1 MENKQGLVV
10 CKAHWSAYIGPAI
23 WLIVFTVAA
32 VMAFLGAGLVPGFI
46 VLAVAV
52 IPAVLWFLGKHS
64 SYISLMETAISG
76 KTGLIKTFKISTPI
90 SKVQDITISNGLFGK
105 IFRYHNITVT
115 TAGTSGNEIV
125 FKNFTHGKEL
135 QDKFIELSAK

>member
-32 VMAFLGAGLVPGFI
+32 VMAFLGAGLAPGFI
-46 VLAVAV
+46 VLAVAI

-64 SYISLMETAISG
+64 SYIILTDTSLSG
-76 KTGLIKTFKISTPI
+76 KAGLIKTVKVSTPI
-90 SKVQDITISNGLFGK
+90 SKIHDITISNGLLGK
-105 IFRYHNITVT
+105 IFKYYNITVT
-115 TAGTSGNEIV
+115 TAGTAENEII
-125 FKNFTHGKEL
+125 FRNFTHGKKL